1 MDVHRENT
9 SESARDLPDSYPPEL
24 KELVEREARISSIAV
39 EVADL
44 QEELGRLRGESEA
57 VERSLDERQA
67 ELAEK
72 EITLTRLTD
81 ECSRAQEGRAQAQLS
96 LVEAEKQLEGSR
108 ARVVTLESEL
118 GLLRSRITE
127 LEELEL
133 SPSSFAPEPASPF
146 HFRFVPQPSG
156 YALLESAGPPP
167 GVGESVELDG
177 RRFSV
182 ARIGRS
188 PFPHDTR
195 TCAFLLSDL
204 DHVSER

>member
-1 MDVHRENT
+1 VDVHRENT
-9 SESARDLPDSYPPEL
+9 SETARDLTASYPREL
-24 KELVEREARISSIAV
+24 RELVEREARIASIAV

-72 EITLTRLTD
+72 EISLTRLAD
-81 ECSRAQEGRAQAQLS
+81 ECARAQEGRAEAQLS
-96 LVEAEKQLEGSR
+96 LVEAEKRLEGSR

-118 GLLRSRITE
+118 ELLRSRITE

-133 SPSSFAPEPASPF
+133 SPSGFAPEPAPPF
-146 HFRFVPQPSG
+146 HFRFVPHASG
-156 YALLESAGPPP
+156 YTLLESAEPAPA
-167 GVGESVELDG
+167 VGESVELDG

-195 TCAFLLSDL
+195 ACAFLLPDL
-204 DHVSER
+204 DHAPER

>member
-1 MDVHRENT
+1 MDVHRENA
-9 SESARDLPDSYPPEL
+9 SEPARDLTASYPPEL

-72 EITLTRLTD
+72 EISLTRLAD
-81 ECSRAQEGRAQAQLS
+81 ECARAEEGKAGAQLS
-96 LVEAEKQLEGSR
+96 LVEAEKLLEGSR

-133 SPSSFAPEPASPF
+133 SPSPVAPEPAPPF
-146 HFRFVPQPSG
+146 HFRFFAQPSG
-156 YALLESAGPPP
+156 YTLLESTEPPP

-204 DHVSER
+204 DHVPER